1 MDNKTLEKENKE
13 LKRKLQNIK
22 KWLDKQI
29 WKKLE
34 IIRKNKI
41 FKNTINNKENF
52 IIKNIEDIIKKQINT
67 FFSDIL
73 AINIPNKVVENIINS
88 EVNYYNLKKW
98 QKIDGLSIIIWY
110 HKVIDL
116 LVEDFITKEYRYFV
130 NKYNKNIKI
139 INNPLEKSLNLVVKK
154 WYSLSIGRLYNLIDN
169 INSKD
174 NLKWYTKI
182 FANFLEEY
190 NYLKKILLEKDFI
203 LKLKKI
209 VDSWWLWIKRHSW
222 NISNEETKKLR
233 KLIIWDFKDKNCIIY
248 KLLETQKLPV

>member
-1 MDNKTLEKENKE
+1 MDNKILEKENKE
-13 LKRKLQNIK
+13 LKRKLKNIK

-41 FKNTINNKENF
+41 FRNTINNKENF
-52 IIKNIEDIIKKQINT
+52 IIKNIEDIVKKQINT

-73 AINIPNKVVENIINS
+73 AINIPNKVIENIINS

-116 LVEDFITKEYRYFV
+116 LIEDFIIKEYRYFI
-130 NKYNKNIKI
+130 NKNSKNIKI
-139 INNPLEKSLNLVVKK
+139 INDPLEKSLNLVVKK
-154 WYSLSIGRLYNLIDN
+154 WYSLSIGRLYNVIDD
-169 INSKD
+169 INSKN
-174 NLKWYTKI
+174 NLKWYTQA
-182 FANFLEEY
+182 FVDFLEEY
-190 NYLKKILLEKDFI
+190 SYLKKILLEKDFI

-222 NISNEETKKLR
+222 NISNEETKELR
-233 KLIIWDFKDKNCIIY
+233 KLIIWDFKDKSCIIY
-248 KLLETQKLPV
+248 KLLETQNLPV